1 MEKVQSVMQKDYSTD
16 LKKVFTWPMN
26 FVSHEDDFIETENLA
41 CGLGSIFT
49 NLVMLMATY
58 SYVET

>member
-1 MEKVQSVMQKDYSTD
+1 MQKGYSTD
-16 LKKVFTWPMN
+16 LKKVFSWPIN
-26 FVSHEDDFIETENLA
+26 FISHEDDFIESENLA

-49 NLVMLMATY
+49 DLVMLMATY

>member
-1 MEKVQSVMQKDYSTD
+1 MQKSYSTD
-16 LKKVFTWPMN
+16 LKKVFSWPMN
-26 FVSHEDDFIETENLA
+26 FVSHEDDFSESENLS

-49 NLVMLMATY
+49 NFVMLIATY